1 MLRVETVQF
10 SKVASKPWDLFDYLG
25 SASTMH
31 SARKGKHRQ
40 HPYGGGDGDRSARS
54 CNLSSNLL
62 EVGFQRF
69 WLSDLVSIFQLY
81 IGNFISTRSSVVRF
95 CLRVAKKCIWD
106 EVTTWHHRFFNDFT
120 CFYMFLQP
128 QFPSERNSLF
138 GPGPILLS
146 YSIFIVCFST
156 QTRPDLQW
164 ISTGWPSDVEQC
176 WTWLTDLFI

>member
-106 EVTTWHHRFFNDFT
+106 EVTTWHHRFLNDFT
-120 CFYMFLQP
+120 CFYSLSFHQKGTHCSGLAQY
-128 QFPSERNSLF
+128 FSVTVFSLF
-138 GPGPILLS
+138 VSAPRPVQTCNGYLLADQ
-146 YSIFIVCFST
+146 VM
-156 QTRPDLQW
+156 LNN
-164 ISTGWPSDVEQC
+164 VEHD
-176 WTWLTDLFI
+176 WLTCSYNC